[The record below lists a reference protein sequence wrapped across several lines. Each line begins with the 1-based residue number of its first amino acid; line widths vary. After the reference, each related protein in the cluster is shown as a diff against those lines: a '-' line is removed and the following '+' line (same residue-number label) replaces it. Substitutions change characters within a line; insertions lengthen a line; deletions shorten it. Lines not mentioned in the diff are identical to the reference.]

1 MSASLNQQ
9 TNWNY
14 RKTEERLVVIKT
26 KEEKARK
33 VAALDILTNVSFIIE
48 IPENIGMENLQAEK
62 EYLTHIE
69 VYTSKSLEG
78 INPEFIN
85 FFNSLDIDQSM
96 EDFIKAYRVYPS
108 KIHFKLDKLE
118 ES

>member
-9 TNWNY
+9 ANWNF

-26 KEEKARK
+26 KEQKVRKA
-33 VAALDILTNVSFIIE
+33 VALDILTNLSFIIE
-48 IPENIGMENLQAEK
+48 IPENISMENLQAEK
-62 EYLTHIE
+62 EYVIHLE

-78 INPEFIN
+78 INAEFIN

-96 EDFIKAYRVYPS
+96 EDFIKAYGVYPS
-108 KIHFKLDKLE
+108 KIRFKLDRLE
-118 ES
+118 EP